1 MKKHRV
7 WSAIATSFFGM
18 GLAHAADPASCKTVR
33 MANIGWTDNE
43 VQNAVFENLLTRLGY
58 KPKIHLYS
66 AEVTYAGLKNKQL
79 DVFLD
84 EWTPSMNKI
93 SDPYKKEKAIDTLG
107 PDLTGAKYT
116 LVVPTYLY
124 KQGLTTFAD
133 IHKFSKQLGGKIY
146 GIEPGN
152 DGNVHI
158 QDMIKDN
165 KFGLG
170 DFHLVQSS
178 EAGMLSEVS
187 RKYAKKQ
194 PIVFLGWKP
203 EPMNIQ
209 YSIKYLTGGHAYF
222 GPHQGAATIYINV
235 RHGYAQDCPNVGK
248 LLANFQL
255 PIKSESNMMD
265 SIQIKKM
272 DADTVAKTW
281 LNAHP
286 DWVKKT
292 LAGVETLSGQPALP
306 AVMKGLKG

>member
-1 MKKHRV
+1 MKKYWIGFV
-7 WSAIATSFFGM
+7 LAAGLLGAGSAQA
-18 GLAHAADPASCKTVR
+18 AEHAACKTVR
-33 MANIGWTDNE
+33 IANIGWTDNQ
-43 VQNAVFENLLTRLGY
+43 VQNAVFSNILTALGY
-58 KPKIHLYS
+58 DPEVHLYS
-66 AEVTYAGLKNKQL
+66 VEVTYAGLKNNQL

-93 SDPYKKEKAIDTLG
+93 AEPYIKEKAINVMG

-124 KQGLTTFAD
+124 KQGLTSFSD
-133 IHKFSKQLGGKIY
+133 IHKFAKQLDDKIY

-152 DGNVHI
+152 DGNEHI
-158 QDMIKDN
+158 LAMIKDN

-194 PIVFLGWKP
+194 AIVFLGWKP

-209 YSIKYLTGGHAYF
+209 FNIKYLTGGQEYF
-222 GPHQGAATIYINV
+222 GPNQGAATIYINV
-235 RHGYAQDCPNVGK
+235 RHNYAQDCPNVGK
-248 LLANFQL
+248 LLSNFNI
-255 PIKSESNMMD
+255 PINQESSMMD
-265 SIQIKKM
+265 GIQIKKM
-272 DADTVAKTW
+272 DADTVARNW
-281 LNAHP
+281 LKANP

-292 LAGVETLSGQPALP
+292 LNGVETFSGQPGLP
-306 AVMKGLKG
+306 AVMKGLAS